1 MELANKVREAIN
13 SNNDEN
19 IRAVYREVF
28 GSTIKKDCG
37 GCYNEALHRLIKW
50 VKRQTNMVNCKYKF
64 TKDFAGKT
72 VVIKVGGI
80 RTAINDAN
88 LTNELAALLQ
98 ANGRGHLLEENKA
111 YTEVPNVKGVKKLT
125 PETFAKPMDKPI
137 PTLST
142 LKEAEIDGNELKE
155 NVSEKELN
163 TKESQPLTGEN
174 LPKKRGRKPKVSA

>member
-1 MELANKVREAIN
+1 MELANRVREAIN
-13 SNNDEN
+13 SNRDEN

-80 RTAINDAN
+80 RTAISDSN

-111 YTEVPNVKGVKKLT
+111 YTEVPNAQGVKKLT
-125 PETFAKPMDKPI
+125 PETFAKPMDKPV

-142 LKEAEIDGNELKE
+142 LKEAENDGNE
-155 NVSEKELN
+155 
-163 TKESQPLTGEN
+163 
-174 LPKKRGRKPKVSA
+174 PK